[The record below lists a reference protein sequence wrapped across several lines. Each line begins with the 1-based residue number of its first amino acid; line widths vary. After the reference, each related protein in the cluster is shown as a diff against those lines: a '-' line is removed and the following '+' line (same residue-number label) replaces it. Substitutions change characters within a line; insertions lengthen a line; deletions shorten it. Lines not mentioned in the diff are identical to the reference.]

1 MALFGWVTVLLIAL
15 GFIVGVPVVVEFA
28 RTGLVDRLPS
38 ALLAVGLVISGL
50 LSLVSGL
57 ILDTVVKGSRK
68 QYELQCETH
77 IKPSIGAIKLTDL
90 TPKRIQTFYNDLS
103 SNGNA
108 KQIKDENGDPIE
120 SPLPLSPITI
130 KNIAAVLNSC
140 LNSAVELG
148 YLKSNPA
155 HYAKPPKAPPKD

>member
-68 QYELQCETH
+68 QYELMV
-77 IKPSIGAIKLTDL
+77 IDAYRLYGK
-90 TPKRIQTFYNDLS
+90 
-103 SNGNA
+103 
-108 KQIKDENGDPIE
+108 
-120 SPLPLSPITI
+120 
-130 KNIAAVLNSC
+130 
-140 LNSAVELG
+140 
-148 YLKSNPA
+148 
-155 HYAKPPKAPPKD
+155 